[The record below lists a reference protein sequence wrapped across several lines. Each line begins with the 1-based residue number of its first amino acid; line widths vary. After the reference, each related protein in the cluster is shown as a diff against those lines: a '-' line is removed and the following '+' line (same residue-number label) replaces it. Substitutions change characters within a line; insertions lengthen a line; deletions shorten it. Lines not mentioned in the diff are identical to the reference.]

1 MKVSRKIKVG
11 KVAVGLNELVVWR
24 KNRQQDKRGVGVEGF
39 DRRAKR
45 AGEWVCRET
54 GGVWVDKSAAG

>member
-11 KVAVGLNELVVWR
+11 KVAVGLNELVVGR

-39 DRRAKR
+39 DRRA
-45 AGEWVCRET
+45 
-54 GGVWVDKSAAG
+54 

>member
-1 MKVSRKIKVG
+1 MYTLKVSRKIKVG
-11 KVAVGLNELVVWR
+11 KVAVGLDDVVGGK
-24 KNRQQDKRGVGVEGF
+24 KNRQQDKRGIGVDGF

-54 GGVWVDKSAAG
+54 GGVSGR

>member
-11 KVAVGLNELVVWR
+11 KVAVGLDELVAGR
-24 KNRQQDKRGVGVEGF
+24 KNRQQDKRGIGVEGF

-45 AGEWVCRET
+45 AGEWVCSET
-54 GGVWVDKSAAG
+54 EVGFG